1 LFIYLLPIYFRF
13 DPRVRRYEKSFPFLT
28 CSLYL
33 KKYILSHIASWI
45 ICLFLGESL
54 TSNDI
59 PFWGHVRVHIFKGPI
74 IVCCIFCYLFFL
86 GNTLTCNNIV
96 VISFNRSFIFDR
108 PTICK
113 KIIYWLIRRRLLL
126 LIPKDLVDSLMI
138 GPLKIWTLTWPQNGM
153 SVTS

>member
-1 LFIYLLPIYFRF
+1 MFIYLLPIYFRF

-74 IVCCIFCYLFFL
+74 INESTKSLGIKSKSHRLISQYIIFLHMV
-86 GNTLTCNNIV
+86 G
-96 VISFNRSFIFDR
+96 RSKMNERLNDMTTMLLQVSVL
-108 PTICK
+108 PK
-113 KIIYWLIRRRLLL
+113 KN
-126 LIPKDLVDSLMI
+126 K
-138 GPLKIWTLTWPQNGM
+138 
-153 SVTS
+153 

>member
-1 LFIYLLPIYFRF
+1 MFIYLLPIYFRF
-13 DPRVRRYEKSFPFLT
+13 DPRVGRYEKSFPFLT

-74 IVCCIFCYLFFL
+74 INESTKSL
-86 GNTLTCNNIV
+86 GIK
-96 VISFNRSFIFDR
+96 SKS
-108 PTICK
+108 
-113 KIIYWLIRRRLLL
+113 RRLISQYIIFLHMVGRSKMNERLNDMTTMLL
-126 LIPKDLVDSLMI
+126 QVSVLPK
-138 GPLKIWTLTWPQNGM
+138 KNK
-153 SVTS
+153 